1 MSQFTLQSGAQE
13 QLQQPKLVCYRVIT
27 SMPCFKKKKK
37 RFFFQMT
44 KQKLVLIT
52 FLTIQNYSK
61 LTSTEGGRE
70 RYLRALS
77 HMSTCG

>member
-37 RFFFQMT
+37 KIFFSNDKT
-44 KQKLVLIT
+44 K
-52 FLTIQNYSK
+52 
-61 LTSTEGGRE
+61 TSTDHFSDNTE
-70 RYLRALS
+70 LLKIN
-77 HMSTCG
+77 